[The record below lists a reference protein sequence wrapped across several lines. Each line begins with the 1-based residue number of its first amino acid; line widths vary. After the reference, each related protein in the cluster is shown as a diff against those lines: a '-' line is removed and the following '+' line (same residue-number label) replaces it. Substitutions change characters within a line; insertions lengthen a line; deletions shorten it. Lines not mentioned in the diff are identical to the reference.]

1 MASPAPSLVSVP
13 LQGLPIAAA
22 TLDRDSVI
30 LAANHQFLRL
40 SGQDSGLAGQR
51 LVDIVSDPDKPVV
64 QDALSGLAALA
75 SRIPQRCSVTV
86 LRAKAPSLWLAIDVS
101 SLGPQS
107 AVPYLACLQ
116 AMPRRRRRDGLPERR
131 LQPGCRRAQDLGW
144 EFGAAAARRQ
154 NERWP
159 PLLMTL
165 SHEFRGPLTAIRG
178 WTQMAETGLLPPEKL
193 SRAFSVISR
202 NAASLSD
209 LIEKLFDLSR
219 RSAGSL
225 GLKRRLVDLTPLT
238 ELVVD
243 SCLPGARNRSVILTV
258 SRSRSALLVHGDPLR
273 LEQIVRNLIEN
284 AIKFTPMG
292 GHVHV
297 HTGRSGP
304 YAELVVSDNG
314 RGISPDLLTEIFEP
328 FRQDDATLG
337 PSERGLGLG
346 LALVKQLV
354 QLHEG
359 EVRALSNGKGHG
371 STFIVRLPL
380 ARTAAAA

>member
-1 MASPAPSLVSVP
+1 MASPVQSLVSVP

-22 TLDRDSVI
+22 ALDHDSVI

-40 SGQDSGLAGQR
+40 SGQDSGASGQR
-51 LVDIVSDPDKPVV
+51 LIDIVSDSDRPNV

-75 SRIPQRCSVTV
+75 NRVPQRCSIMA

-178 WTQMAETGLLPPEKL
+178 WTQMAQTGLLPPDKL
-193 SRAFSVISR
+193 ARAFSVIGR
-202 NAASLSD
+202 NAAGLSD

-225 GLKRRLVDLTPLT
+225 ALKRRLVDLIPLT

-258 SRSRSALLVHGDPLR
+258 SRSRAALWVHGDPLR
-273 LEQIVRNLIEN
+273 LEQIIRNLIEN

-292 GHVHV
+292 GQVHV
-297 HTGRSGP
+297 HTGRSGS

-328 FRQDDATLG
+328 FRHDDATLG
-337 PSERGLGLG
+337 ASERGLGLG

>member
-1 MASPAPSLVSVP
+1 MPSTVPSLVSIP

-22 TLDRDSVI
+22 ALDHNSVI
-30 LAANHQFLRL
+30 VAANHQFMRL
-40 SGQDSGLAGQR
+40 SGQHSAPSGQR
-51 LVDIVSDPDKPVV
+51 LVDIVSDPDKPIVEE
-64 QDALSGLAALA
+64 ALTGLAELA
-75 SRIPQRCSVTV
+75 NRIPQRCSITA

-101 SLGPQS
+101 VLGPQA

-131 LQPGCRRAQDLGW
+131 LQPGCRRSQDLGW
-144 EFGAAAARRQ
+144 EFGAAAGRRH
-154 NERWP
+154 NEKWP

-178 WTQMAETGLLPPEKL
+178 WAQMAEQGLLPPERI
-193 SRAFSVISR
+193 SRAIGIIGR

-219 RSAGSL
+219 RAAGSL
-225 GLKRRLVDLTPLT
+225 VLKRRIVDLSPLI
-238 ELVVD
+238 ELVVE
-243 SCLPGARNRSVILTV
+243 SNLPAARNRSVMLTV
-258 SRSRSALLVHGDPLR
+258 TPSRTPLYINGDPLR
-273 LEQIVRNLIEN
+273 LEQIVRNLVEN

-297 HTGRSGP
+297 HTARSGS

-314 RGISPDLLTEIFEP
+314 RGISPDLLTDIFEP
-328 FRQDDATLG
+328 FRHDDAIFG

-346 LALVKQLV
+346 LALVKELV

-359 EVRALSNGKGHG
+359 EVRALSSGKGHG

-380 ARTAAAA
+380 TRSAAAA